1 MFLDENGK
9 YDFYYNAVRFEYYW
23 VSLSTLINNGSFV
36 FSLQY
41 LVISLQGLLQSPV
54 FYSFH
59 LLDLIN
65 RLPTLKDVIRSVT
78 MNMKQLLMTAMLSM
92 IVIYLF
98 AVFAF
103 MFISDL
109 LFDSAIDSSLL
120 NKQGN
125 SICTSLLHCFT
136 SSVNYGLRVGGGMGE
151 FLTRQ
156 TTAEYNVTPYT
167 IRFFYDVSFFL
178 LVSTILLN
186 VVQGIIVDAF
196 AELREKS
203 DIQSIDMKNVCYI
216 CGLER

>member
-78 MNMKQLLMTAMLSM
+78 MNMKQLLMTA
-92 IVIYLF
+92 
-98 AVFAF
+98 
-103 MFISDL
+103 
-109 LFDSAIDSSLL
+109 
-120 NKQGN
+120 
-125 SICTSLLHCFT
+125 
-136 SSVNYGLRVGGGMGE
+136 
-151 FLTRQ
+151 
-156 TTAEYNVTPYT
+156 
-167 IRFFYDVSFFL
+167 
-178 LVSTILLN
+178 
-186 VVQGIIVDAF
+186 IVDDD
-196 AELREKS
+196 S
-203 DIQSIDMKNVCYI
+203 N
-216 CGLER
+216 GG